1 MRTSSAASVELADV
15 IGIRAAA
22 GRARVAAADWGVA
35 GGDMAAALWRRCSG
49 WRHQSGDAPQSV
61 CRDIA
66 VVLLPGILEPWS
78 YLAPL
83 ARWLGRHGHAVEFVE
98 TLGWNLHDL
107 DSSAERCL
115 AVLRERGIRH
125 CVLVAHS
132 KGGLIGKAV
141 LLRQG
146 DDEVARGLVAVA
158 TPFGGS
164 SVGMRLHGLVARSP
178 LGLFSPG
185 SPVLR
190 GLAGEAAV
198 NARIV
203 SLVPAW
209 DQVIPE
215 GSHLE
220 GAVNVDLDMPGHF
233 RPMREDAVWRLIH
246 EHVHRLGDA
255 P

>member
-1 MRTSSAASVELADV
+1 MIRV
-15 IGIRAAA
+15 RAAA
-22 GRARVAAADWGVA
+22 RRARGAAIDWGIA
-35 GGDMAAALWRRCSG
+35 GGDMAAALWRRVSR
-49 WRHQSGDAPQSV
+49 WSHQSGGAPHSP
-61 CRDIA
+61 CRDIP

-83 ARWLGRHGHAVEFVE
+83 ARWLGRHGHPVEFVE
-98 TLGWNLHDL
+98 TLGWNLHNL
-107 DSSAERCL
+107 DASAERCL
-115 AVLRERGIRH
+115 AVLRQRGIRR

-146 DDEVARGLVAVA
+146 DDGVALGLVAVA

-164 SVGMRLHGLVARSP
+164 TLGSRLHRIVARSP

-185 SPVLR
+185 NPILR
-190 GLAGEAAV
+190 RLGDEVSV
-198 NARIV
+198 NAHIV
-203 SLVPAW
+203 SLAPAW

-215 GSHLE
+215 GSRLV
-220 GAVNVDLDMPGHF
+220 GAVNVDLDVPGHF
-233 RPMREDAVWRLIH
+233 RPMRDETVWRIIH
-246 EHVHRLGDA
+246 EHVHRLADA

>member
-1 MRTSSAASVELADV
+1 MTRIRSALS
-15 IGIRAAA
+15 
-22 GRARVAAADWGVA
+22 RARIAAADWGVA
-35 GGDMAAALWRRCSG
+35 GRDMTGALVRRVLPWRP
-49 WRHQSGDAPQSV
+49 APHV
-61 CRDIA
+61 GHGPACRDIP
-66 VVLLPGILEPWS
+66 VVLLPGIREPWS

-83 ARWLGRHGHAVEFVE
+83 ARWLGRRGHPVEFVE
-98 TLGWNLHDL
+98 TLGWNLHNL
-107 DSSAERCL
+107 DASAERCL
-115 AVLRERGIRH
+115 AVLRQRGIRR

-146 DDEVARGLVAVA
+146 DDQVALGLVAVA

-164 SVGMRLHGLVARSP
+164 SIGRRLHGLVARSP

-185 SPVLR
+185 NPVLR

-198 NARIV
+198 NAHIV
-203 SLVPAW
+203 SLAPAW

-215 GSHLE
+215 GSRLE
-220 GAVNVDLDMPGHF
+220 GAVNVDLDVPGHF
-233 RPMREDAVWRLIH
+233 RPMRDESVWRIIH
-246 EHVHRLGDA
+246 EHVHRLAEA

>member
-1 MRTSSAASVELADV
+1 MRR
-15 IGIRAAA
+15 IRAAVSRARAAATDWGIA
-22 GRARVAAADWGVA
+22 GR
-35 GGDMAAALWRRCSG
+35 DMTAALWHHVLPRRHPGSHDHSPG
-49 WRHQSGDAPQSV
+49 
-61 CRDIA
+61 CRDIP

-83 ARWLGRHGHAVEFVE
+83 ARWLGRHGHPVVFVK
-98 TLGWNLHDL
+98 TLGWNLHNL
-107 DSSAERCL
+107 DASAERCL
-115 AVLRERGIRH
+115 AALRQRGIRR

-132 KGGLIGKAV
+132 KGGLIGKSV

-146 DDEVARGLVAVA
+146 DDDVALGLVAVA

-164 SVGMRLHGLVARSP
+164 SIGRRLHGLVARSP

-185 SPVLR
+185 NPVLR

-198 NARIV
+198 NAHIV
-203 SLVPAW
+203 SLAPAW

-215 GSHLE
+215 GSRLE
-220 GAVNVDLDMPGHF
+220 GATNVELDVPGHF
-233 RPMREDAVWRLIH
+233 RPMREESVWRIIH
-246 EHVHRLGDA
+246 DHVHRLADA